1 MAEYMHQEGLPF
13 AFLNARDM
21 LIVSEAEGQG
31 TTVHWDISETKLNTY
46 IEKATKENSIKHLMI
61 TGYIATNLCGVAT
74 TLKRDG
80 SDFSASIF
88 GTTLSRF
95 FICDIP

>member
-13 AFLNARDM
+13 AFLNARDV

-46 IEKATKENSIKHLMI
+46 IEKATKENNVKHLMI
-61 TGYIATNLCGVAT
+61 TGYIATNLSGVAT

-88 GTTLSRF
+88 GTTLSRL
-95 FICDIP
+95 FIYDIC